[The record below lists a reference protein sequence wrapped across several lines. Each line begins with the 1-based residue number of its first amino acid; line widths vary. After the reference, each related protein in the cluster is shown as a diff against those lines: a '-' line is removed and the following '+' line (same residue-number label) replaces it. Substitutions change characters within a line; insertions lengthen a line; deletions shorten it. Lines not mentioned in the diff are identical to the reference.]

1 VEKQKFLEGSI
12 EDFWH
17 SLKNYKNFQD
27 EYEYR
32 NVAKLAHLCMSL
44 PHSNAETERVFS
56 VVTDVKTKKRNKIGS
71 EALNA
76 VCVVRF
82 ANSSDCYR

>member
-1 VEKQKFLEGSI
+1 
-12 EDFWH
+12 
-17 SLKNYKNFQD
+17 
-27 EYEYR
+27 
-32 NVAKLAHLCMSL
+32 MSL

-56 VVTDVKTKKRNKIGS
+56 VVADVKTKKKNKIGS

-82 ANSSDCYR
+82 ANSSDCCTFFNVTDDHFKLKQSQNLYK